1 MTLLKHAF
9 CYLILSILL
18 ASCGSLPGPQTPGTQ
33 TEPPSL
39 SSETEEEP
47 GLINENPEDYLQQA
61 QQTTGQAR
69 FELLTKAI
77 NILIRQKQFAAARQ
91 QIDLLSSEYP
101 HPYLQPSIQ
110 ILQARLALYQGQ
122 PREALKRLPMA
133 QILPARQQIE
143 VYQLRAKAFMAAG
156 YPLEAAKTRVQMEP
170 LLTDEFA
177 QQLNHQAIWEALSRL
192 PLSSLRQL
200 SQAPLHPQL
209 LGWIELAK
217 IARSAQTD
225 WQHLQENIFAW
236 QSRYPEHPA
245 ARIFAQQLGIKQ
257 LELMQH
263 PEHIAVLLPLTG
275 QYASAAAAIR
285 DGLISAYYQH
295 PDKNLHPEISFLDTS
310 HNASAIWNYYRKAV
324 DMGAD
329 FIIGPFLKTAVNH
342 LAQASRLEVPTLT
355 LNYAQNQEK
364 LTENMF
370 QFGLLP
376 EDEARQAADMAF
388 RQGHKQAITLVPK
401 GPWGER
407 LFRAFSQR
415 FTELGGQIVNRGTY
429 TPGKNDFKHPIQ
441 RLLNIDQS
449 IKRYRQLQ
457 RLLKTRL
464 KFTPYRR
471 QDVDMI
477 FMAAT
482 PKDARQ
488 LKPQFKFHYAGDLP
502 VYATSHAFSGK
513 INPAIDRDLN
523 ELYYTDMPW
532 MLTPD
537 PAIKKIFKK
546 YWPEEE
552 RLSRFYALGY
562 DAYNLIPYLAQLKA
576 KPYERFSGQTGNI
589 YIDDKQRLHRELL
602 WAQFI
607 KGKPELIEL
616 TYVPEEAANDDAM
629 DAKKS
634 RSSP

>member
-77 NILIRQKQFAAARQ
+77 NILIRQKQFTAARQ

-133 QILPARQQIE
+133 QILPTRQQIE
-143 VYQLRAKAFMAAG
+143 VYQLRAKAFMTAG

-170 LLTDEFA
+170 LLKDEFA

-295 PDKNLHPEISFLDTS
+295 PDKNLRPEISFLDTS

-415 FTELGGQIVNRGTY
+415 FTELGGQIVNSGTY

-532 MLTPD
+532 MLTPN

-616 TYVPEEAANDDAM
+616 TYVPEEAANNDAM

-634 RSSP
+634 RPSP

>member
-77 NILIRQKQFAAARQ
+77 NILIRQKQFTAARQ

-133 QILPARQQIE
+133 QILPTRQQIE

-170 LLTDEFA
+170 LLKDEFA

-295 PDKNLHPEISFLDTS
+295 PDKNLRPEISFLDTS

-342 LAQASRLEVPTLT
+342 LAQASRLEVPSLT

-415 FTELGGQIVNRGTY
+415 FTELGGQIVNSGTY

-532 MLTPD
+532 MLTPN

-616 TYVPEEAANDDAM
+616 TYVPEEAANNDAM

-634 RSSP
+634 RPSP

>member
-77 NILIRQKQFAAARQ
+77 NILIRQKQFTAARQ

-133 QILPARQQIE
+133 QILPTRQQIE

-170 LLTDEFA
+170 LLKDEFA

-295 PDKNLHPEISFLDTS
+295 PDKNLRPEISFLDTS

-415 FTELGGQIVNRGTY
+415 FTELGGQIVNSGTY

-532 MLTPD
+532 MLTPN

-634 RSSP
+634 RPSP

>member
-77 NILIRQKQFAAARQ
+77 NILIRQKQFTAARQ

-133 QILPARQQIE
+133 QILPTRQQIE
-143 VYQLRAKAFMAAG
+143 VYQLRAKAFMTAG

-170 LLTDEFA
+170 LLKDEFA

-295 PDKNLHPEISFLDTS
+295 PDKNLRPEISFLDTS

-415 FTELGGQIVNRGTY
+415 FTELGGQIVNSGTY

-532 MLTPD
+532 MLTPN

-634 RSSP
+634 RPSP